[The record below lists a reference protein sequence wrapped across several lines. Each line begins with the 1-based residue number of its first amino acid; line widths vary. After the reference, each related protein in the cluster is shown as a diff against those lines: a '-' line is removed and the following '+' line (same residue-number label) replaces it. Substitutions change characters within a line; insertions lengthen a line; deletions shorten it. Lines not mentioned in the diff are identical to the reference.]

1 MGDDQSLPER
11 QAVRTPMQWTAD
23 RHGGFSTA
31 PKTVLP
37 AIADG
42 PFGYGRV
49 NVADQRR
56 DPSSLLNVT
65 ERLIRLRKE
74 CPELGWGAFR
84 VLGTGSPN
92 VLAVS
97 CTWRGN
103 TLLCLHNFA
112 AEARGATIELPEAA
126 GKPLTNLITRDH
138 RAPDRRGRHR
148 LELDP
153 YGYHWFR
160 VGPLLEV
167 IEREP
172 S

>member
-1 MGDDQSLPER
+1 
-11 QAVRTPMQWTAD
+11 
-23 RHGGFSTA
+23 
-31 PKTVLP
+31 
-37 AIADG
+37 
-42 PFGYGRV
+42 
-49 NVADQRR
+49 
-56 DPSSLLNVT
+56 
-65 ERLIRLRKE
+65 LRKE

-92 VLAVS
+92 VLALS

-103 TLLCLHNFA
+103 TLVCLHNFA

-126 GKPLTNLITRDH
+126 GKPLTNLLTRDH

-148 LELDP
+148 LELNP

-160 VGPLLEV
+160 VGPLLDV